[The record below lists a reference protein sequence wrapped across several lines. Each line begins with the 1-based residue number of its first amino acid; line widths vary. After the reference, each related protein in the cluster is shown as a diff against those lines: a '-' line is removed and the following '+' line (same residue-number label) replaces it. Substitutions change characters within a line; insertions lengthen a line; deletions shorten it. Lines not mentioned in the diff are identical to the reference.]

1 MKKIE
6 AIISPSKL
14 EPVKNALAKIGIH
27 RMTISKVDEFESQEH
42 RKEFYRGDT
51 YVVDVVKEFK
61 IELMVTTDEMLSKA
75 IDTIKRTI
83 NPEGTGDEDI
93 FVSPLE
99 DVNQA
104 GTGMRERNPV

>member
-14 EPVKNALAKIGIH
+14 EQVKNALAKIGIH
-27 RMTISKVDEFESQEH
+27 RMTISKVDEFGSQQSH
-42 RKEFYRGDT
+42 KEIYRART
-51 YVVDVVKEFK
+51 YVVDVIKEFK
-61 IELMVTTDEMLSKA
+61 IEMIVATDEMLSKV

-83 NPEGTGDEDI
+83 KPEGDEDI

-104 GTGMRERNPV
+104 GTGMHERNTL